1 MRINGRDALSSLEN
15 AISGV
20 RTNETRLT
28 EVLRSAAGE
37 AERLRHDL
45 AESFKALAL
54 VRLDS
59 LLRNQVVGGLDAA
72 ERRALDLMRA
82 HKAKLDQMLVRS
94 GGAQSALV
102 AAQEEHR
109 QRTASVDEA
118 REPIAALQAR
128 VEAEMASD
136 PAWRA
141 QKAGVDQ
148 AIEVA
153 SAAEEK
159 AKVSES
165 DRDEKRKPYEADPLF
180 MYLWNRKFGTSA
192 YVASNIVRYF
202 DRRVAGLV
210 GYDMARP
217 NYTLLN
223 EIPERLREHAAA
235 SLAKARAEDE
245 VLEKIERAALSRAGI
260 EALETV
266 LEDRL
271 EALKVASE
279 RLAVAQKAMASL
291 DEERSRLQSEGDQRA
306 HGEALNVLT
315 QALAQ
320 ESLQTMYQEAR
331 QTSTPEDDRLVQ
343 KIELTQTAIARA
355 EADVAKIREEARET
369 ARRRGELESVRDRM
383 RSRRYDRHNSQF
395 ELDGGDVL
403 GGLIG
408 GILGGVLQSRDL
420 WEALEKGHR
429 KRREWDYDWDYGDN
443 DRDDDDDDDDDPSG
457 RNGGPWGSKRHHP
470 KFRFPSSSMPRM
482 PKGFGGGGFRSG
494 GGFKGG
500 GFKTG
505 GRF

>member
-28 EVLRSAAGE
+28 EVLRSAAAE
-37 AERLRHDL
+37 AERLRFDL

-54 VRLDS
+54 VRLDA

-72 ERRALDLMRA
+72 ERRALDLMRS
-82 HKAKLDQMLVRS
+82 HKAKLDQILVRC

-102 AAQEEHR
+102 SAEEEHR
-109 QRTASVDEA
+109 QRMVSVSEA

-136 PAWRA
+136 PGWLA
-141 QKAGVDQ
+141 QKAALDN

-153 SAAEEK
+153 TAAEEK
-159 AKVSES
+159 AKVSEA

-180 MYLWNRKFGTSA
+180 MYLWERKFGTAA
-192 YVASNIVRYF
+192 YTASNIVRYL
-202 DRRVAGLV
+202 DRRVASLV
-210 GYDMARP
+210 GYDTARP
-217 NYTLLN
+217 NYMLLN
-223 EIPERLREHAAA
+223 EIPDRLREHAAA
-235 SLAKARAEDE
+235 SLAKARSADE
-245 VLEKIERAALSRAGI
+245 VLEQIERVALTNAGI
-260 EALETV
+260 EPLEAV
-266 LEDRL
+266 LAQRL
-271 EALKVASE
+271 EALKVASD
-279 RLAVAQKAMASL
+279 RLTAAQRMMASFE
-291 DEERSRLQSEGDQRA
+291 DERARLQSEGDQRA

-320 ESLQTMYQEAR
+320 ENLQTMYQEAR
-331 QTSTPEDDRLVQ
+331 QTPTPEDDRLVQ

-369 ARRRGELESVRDRM
+369 ARRRGELENVRDQM

-420 WEALEKGHR
+420 WEALEKAHR
-429 KRREWDYDWDYGDN
+429 KRRDWDYG
-443 DRDDDDDDDDDPSG
+443 DDDDDDDDDSSD
-457 RNGGPWGSKRHHP
+457 RHGGPWGSKRHHP
-470 KFRFPSSSMPRM
+470 KFRFPSSSVPRM
-482 PKGFGGGGFRSG
+482 PKGFGGGGFKTG